1 MSKKLTTEEFIEKA
15 KVIHGDKYDY
25 SLVDYIN
32 AKTRISIICPEHGV
46 FEQRPDNHLE
56 GNGCPLCG
64 NLTISKKLSKKS
76 KAFIEQAKQIYGD
89 KYDYSTIDYTNSQSK
104 IKVICPKH
112 GCFEIRAG
120 HFLQGHACRYC
131 GIDKT
136 TNFLKDDLNSFVQK
150 AREIHG
156 DKYDYS
162 LVDYENTYK
171 KIKII
176 CPVHG
181 EFEQRPNNHLNGY
194 GCPICSESKGE
205 RKIRIFLKN
214 NNIHFFQEYRFKD
227 CKDKKSLPFDF
238 YIPSKNLLIE
248 YNDGQHYKS
257 VKHFG
262 GQNSFLIRKHHDWL
276 KRKYAR
282 DNNIKLLTIP
292 YWDFKIIDELLKE
305 SLA

>member
-15 KVIHGDKYDY
+15 K
-25 SLVDYIN
+25 
-32 AKTRISIICPEHGV
+32 
-46 FEQRPDNHLE
+46 
-56 GNGCPLCG
+56 
-64 NLTISKKLSKKS
+64 
-76 KAFIEQAKQIYGD
+76 
-89 KYDYSTIDYTNSQSK
+89 
-104 IKVICPKH
+104 
-112 GCFEIRAG
+112 
-120 HFLQGHACRYC
+120 
-131 GIDKT
+131 
-136 TNFLKDDLNSFVQK
+136 
-150 AREIHG
+150 EIHG

-181 EFEQRPNNHLNGY
+181 EFEQRLNNHLNGY
-194 GCPICSESKGE
+194 GCPICSES
-205 RKIRIFLKN
+205 
-214 NNIHFFQEYRFKD
+214 
-227 CKDKKSLPFDF
+227 KDKKSLPFDF

-248 YNDGQHYKS
+248 YNGGQHYKS

-292 YWDFKIIDELLKE
+292 YWDFKIIDELLEE

>member
-46 FEQRPDNHLE
+46 FEQRPDNYLE

-76 KAFIEQAKQIYGD
+76 KAFIEQAKQIY
-89 KYDYSTIDYTNSQSK
+89 
-104 IKVICPKH
+104 
-112 GCFEIRAG
+112 
-120 HFLQGHACRYC
+120 
-131 GIDKT
+131 
-136 TNFLKDDLNSFVQK
+136 
-150 AREIHG
+150 G

-248 YNDGQHYKS
+248 YNGGQHYKS